1 MIRDTAKGQ
10 HESKGAAMAIRF
22 LRRVLGV
29 GLVAAGLLLCVG
41 MSAQAASPG
50 LPDYPW
56 DLRKKMPN
64 HYQAYLK
71 ILPAGLKRTAWFGR
85 FDGTG
90 MPVERVA
97 VDSKMYFAGGICKP
111 HDGADNYLTFLIEAD
126 GSRAVAMVKAKET
139 GSQIVDLRNPTLA
152 ERQLMQRSFKSKHS
166 AKTFS
171 LDTTAY

>member
-29 GLVAAGLLLCVG
+29 GLVAAGLLLCAG

-111 HDGADNYLTFLIEAD
+111 HDCADNFLTFLITAD
-126 GSRAVAMVKAKET
+126 GSRAVAMVKAPET
-139 GSQIVDLRNPTLA
+139 GGRIMELGKPTPA
-152 ERQLMQRSFKSKHS
+152 ERQFM
-166 AKTFS
+166 AKEFQ
-171 LDTTAY
+171 D